1 MFTLCHFET
10 KRGSIFFF
18 LDRECISKLVKYFFL
33 SQNGQMRSLL
43 VFYVCYILNE
53 KNTLCNG
60 CVLNRMIGF
69 YSKSSCNMDSVLF
82 KSCH

>member
-1 MFTLCHFET
+1 MYFQT
-10 KRGSIFFF
+10 GQ
-18 LDRECISKLVKYFFL
+18 VFFL